1 MKKTIIAS
9 ITAVT
14 LTIGALS
21 GAVFA
26 HEKGGKGGPKS
37 AEDRVEKL
45 TQRLD
50 LSTDQQS
57 QLLAMFTK
65 RDADREQMQ
74 ATLSDEQREN
84 MKANAR
90 EGMRD
95 QMHKDIKSL
104 LTADQIAKFE
114 NMHSGEGRGGHG
126 KGGKGGKH

>member
-9 ITAVT
+9 MTAVT
-14 LTIGALS
+14 MTFGALA
-21 GAVFA
+21 GIA
-26 HEKGGKGGPKS
+26 HADGKGGPKS

-50 LSTDQQS
+50 LTVDQQS

-74 ATLSDEQREN
+74 ATLTPEQREN

-90 EGMRD
+90 DGMRD

-104 LTADQIAKFE
+104 LTEDQIAQFE
-114 NMHSGEGRGGHG
+114 NMHSGKDGHG

>member
-21 GAVFA
+21 GAVYA
-26 HEKGGKGGPKS
+26 HGKGGPKS

-50 LSTDQQS
+50 LSADQQS

-74 ATLSDEQREN
+74 ATLSAEQREN

-90 EGMRD
+90 DGMRD

-114 NMHSGEGRGGHG
+114 NMHSGEGKGGHG
-126 KGGKGGKH
+126 KGGNGGKH

>member
-1 MKKTIIAS
+1 MKKTIIAA

-21 GAVFA
+21 GAVYA
-26 HEKGGKGGPKS
+26 HEKGGKGGPKR

-50 LSTDQQS
+50 LSADQQS

-74 ATLSDEQREN
+74 ATLTAEQREN

-90 EGMRD
+90 DGMRD

-104 LTADQIAKFE
+104 LTANQIAKFE
-114 NMHSGEGRGGHG
+114 NMHSGEG

>member
-21 GAVFA
+21 GAVYA
-26 HEKGGKGGPKS
+26 DGKGGPKS
-37 AEDRVEKL
+37 AVERVEKL
-45 TQRLD
+45 TKRLD

-57 QLLAMFTK
+57 QLVAMFTK

-74 ATLSDEQREN
+74 ATLTAEQREN

-90 EGMRD
+90 DGMRD

-104 LTADQIAKFE
+104 LTTDQIAKFE
-114 NMHSGEGRGGHG
+114 NMHSGEGKGGHS

>member
-21 GAVFA
+21 GAVYA
-26 HEKGGKGGPKS
+26 HEKGGKVGPKS

-65 RDADREQMQ
+65 RDTDREQMQ
-74 ATLSDEQREN
+74 ATLTAEQREN

-90 EGMRD
+90 DGMRD

-104 LTADQIAKFE
+104 LTANQIAKFE
-114 NMHSGEGRGGHG
+114 NMHSGEG

>member
-21 GAVFA
+21 GAVYA

-65 RDADREQMQ
+65 RDTDREQMQ
-74 ATLSDEQREN
+74 ATLTAEQREN

-90 EGMRD
+90 DGMRD

-104 LTADQIAKFE
+104 LTANQIAKFE
-114 NMHSGEGRGGHG
+114 NMHSGEG
-126 KGGKGGKH
+126 KGGKGGKDGKH

>member
-14 LTIGALS
+14 MTFGALA
-21 GAVFA
+21 GIA
-26 HEKGGKGGPKS
+26 HADGKGGPKS

-50 LSTDQQS
+50 LSADQQS

-74 ATLSDEQREN
+74 ATLTAEQREN

-90 EGMRD
+90 DGMRD

-104 LTADQIAKFE
+104 LTAEQIAKFE
-114 NMHSGEGRGGHG
+114 NMHSGEGKGGHG